1 MNANSRLHRDRLA
14 NCLLPCSSWQTA
26 SRYHP
31 YLSSSHSQCCRM
43 ELSKISGVDTLP
55 CGSDAHH
62 VGPSQR
68 ATAFIFEAQLL
79 LYRLERAW
87 YRNDAQSGRDLH
99 LASSLPELVSP
110 FDLPRWLLPP
120 ASRTVSH
127 RGKPPPRCAPHH
139 PMQRYLPQSP
149 RTRMHQPSQIFIS
162 PLPLGGP
169 IVDERMWRRLR
180 TPLRD
185 PPGTARQSCCIVPPR
200 TESRKVRTTVPARLG
215 PDRLRQAAPHRTNGF
230 VETALCRGSCVAHQ
244 VG

>member
-149 RTRMHQPSQIFIS
+149 RTRMHQPLQIFIS
-162 PLPLGGP
+162 PLSLGGP
-169 IVDERMWRRLR
+169 IVDEDFSPSS
-180 TPLRD
+180 T
-185 PPGTARQSCCIVPPR
+185 Q
-200 TESRKVRTTVPARLG
+200 
-215 PDRLRQAAPHRTNGF
+215 
-230 VETALCRGSCVAHQ
+230 
-244 VG
+244 